1 MSNEALKNLQFILKI
16 DKIGSL
22 KKRTV
27 HVGILL
33 ESTYACIVSNVRTKI
48 FLIKIVKECRYYLTY
63 LKTFSVSS

>member
-27 HVGILL
+27 HVGILWKVRML
-33 ESTYACIVSNVRTKI
+33 VSNVRTKI